1 MPERT
6 TLEDDAALLAG
17 LRRNDGDA
25 LAALYDRYGRLAYSL
40 AQRITGDASEAE
52 DVVQESFLAFWRQAA
67 RVDPARGAKSYLM
80 TIVHHRA
87 IDLIRR
93 RTGRPER
100 TLETLEAMP
109 ARTPDPVEIASMTED
124 HDRVRAAVNG
134 LPDDQRRAVELT
146 YFGGLTIA
154 EMAEQEAIP
163 LGTAKSRLRLAMD
176 RMRKALL
183 PQVQP

>member
-6 TLEDDAALLAG
+6 NYEDDATLLDG
-17 LRRNDGDA
+17 LRRNEGDA
-25 LAALYDRYGRLAYSL
+25 IAAFYDRYGRLAYSL
-40 AQRITGDASEAE
+40 AYRITGDASEAE

-67 RVDPARGAKSYLM
+67 RVDPARGARAYLL

-93 RTGRPER
+93 RTGRAER

-109 ARTPDPVEIASMTED
+109 AATRDPVEFASMTEER
-124 HDRVRAAVNG
+124 DRVRSALQE

-154 EMAEQEAIP
+154 EMADQEQIP
-163 LGTAKSRLRLAMD
+163 LGTAKSRLRLALE
-176 RMRKALL
+176 RMRKML
-183 PQVQP
+183 PPKVQP

>member
-6 TLEDDAALLAG
+6 TSEEDAVLLEG

-40 AQRITGDASEAE
+40 AYRITGDASGAE
-52 DVVQESFLAFWRQAA
+52 DVVQESFLAFWRQAG
-67 RVDPARGAKSYLM
+67 RVDPNRGVRPYLL

-93 RTGRPER
+93 RAGRPER
-100 TLETLEAMP
+100 TLEALEAVP
-109 ARTPDPVEIASMTED
+109 STAPDPMDFASMTEER
-124 HDRVRAAVNG
+124 DRVRAALQE
-134 LPDDQRRAVELT
+134 LPDEQRRAVELT

-154 EMAEQEAIP
+154 EMAAQEEIP
-163 LGTAKSRLRLAMD
+163 LGTAKSRLRLALE
-176 RMRKALL
+176 RLRRALA
-183 PQVQP
+183 PQMQP